1 MIGAKSPARSRPR
14 FAQPRNP
21 MSVLNR
27 IIACWRNLLRKR
39 DVEQELSDELAH
51 AFESLVEKKIQE
63 GLSEA
68 EARRW
73 AAIELGGVEQLKE
86 KVREV
91 RAGYYIESLLRDVRF
106 GTRILAKNSRFT
118 LVAIATLALGIG
130 ANTAVFSAFNSLV
143 LRPLPFPSADRLVRI
158 YSTKNGAP
166 IQGTGNPGGP
176 SPTDVRDFAQN
187 NHTLEKIVA
196 YDTWRKNVSFG
207 AAGGT
212 PEQMRVGLV
221 PGAYFEV
228 LGLRPIIGRL
238 FTEEENQL
246 GRHYVAAIDARIWKE
261 RYVGSNAVL
270 GQKMYINDE
279 PYAIV
284 AVMPETIPEW
294 MEPGRRGPVEIWTP
308 FASATAWSENSRGAR
323 GDAALGRLKPGVSLA
338 QAEADLS
345 TIAAAL
351 AATHPIDQGIGV
363 ALTKLIDT
371 RVGTLRPMLFLLTG
385 AVSLILLI
393 ACLNLANLL
402 LARNATRE
410 RELAMRAALGAAR
423 ASLIRQLL
431 IEAALISV
439 AGALAG
445 LVLAQIVVLVFRGI
459 YVNNLPQL
467 ASMGLD
473 WRVVAFSSA
482 LCLATTFFFGLFPAL
497 KATRQDLID
506 VLKKGGHGGSSTYSS
521 QRLRDVLVVTE
532 VAMAL
537 MLILVAS
544 LFVQSIARLER
555 QSLGIR
561 QEHLIKAHF
570 YMPPVRYPDSAAITR
585 FCDEFVRRIR
595 ALPGVTDA
603 TITTLYPPT
612 NGWSQMLGI
621 PDHPVSR
628 VEDVPSAEFGVSDAH
643 LLRTLGISLL
653 RGRDFAESDTPNTQP
668 VALINRAFGEKYF
681 PNADPIGQQIHIGPP
696 SFLQIGAGTATADN
710 ADVTIVGVVAD
721 FRNRG
726 LVLPPQPQIIGLYW
740 QHPIVN
746 FGFKDVVVRTAVD
759 PRALSQ
765 QIADQLHAVDLDIPL
780 AEVQTFDEVI
790 QYQIGDRRFTTVL
803 LSAFATT
810 GLLLA
815 LVGVYGVLS
824 NVVSQRKQELAVRIA
839 LGATRANVIGLVLK
853 RATFAAAIGMMLGV
867 AAAWGAQRVIQ
878 GFLFQIS
885 AVDPITF
892 IGGAMFL
899 LAVAAAASAIPAS
912 RATRI
917 DPARLL
923 RQE

>member
-1 MIGAKSPARSRPR
+1 
-14 FAQPRNP
+14 
-21 MSVLNR
+21 MSVLHR
-27 IIACWRNLLRKR
+27 IIAFCRNLFQKS
-39 DVEQELSDELAH
+39 DVERELSEELAH
-51 AFESLVEKKIQE
+51 AFDALIEKKVQE
-63 GLSEA
+63 GMSAA
-68 EARRW
+68 EARRL

-86 KVREV
+86 KIREV
-91 RAGYYIESLLRDVRF
+91 RSGYYMESLLRDVRYA
-106 GTRILAKNSRFT
+106 GRVLLKNPGFT
-118 LVAIATLALGIG
+118 VMAAATLALAIG
-130 ANTAVFSAFNSLV
+130 ANTAVFSAFNSLL
-143 LRPLPFPSADRLVRI
+143 LRPLPFPSANQLVRI

-176 SPTDVRDFAQN
+176 SAMDVRDFSQR
-187 NHTLEKIVA
+187 NHTFQKIIA

-207 AAGGT
+207 SAGGT

-238 FTEEENQL
+238 FTEDENL
-246 GRHYVAAIDARIWKE
+246 FGRHYVAAIDVRIWRE
-261 RYVGSNAVL
+261 RYAGSNAVL
-270 GQKMYINDE
+270 GQKIFINDE
-279 PYAIV
+279 PYTIV
-284 AVMPETIPEW
+284 GVMPQAIPEW
-294 MEPGRRGPVEIWTP
+294 MEPGRPGPVEIWTP

-323 GDAALGRLKPGVSLA
+323 GDAALGRLKPGTSVA
-338 QAEADLS
+338 QAQGDLS

-363 ALTKLIDT
+363 ALTKLVDT
-371 RVGTLRPMLFLLTG
+371 RVGTLGPMLLLLAG

-423 ASLIRQLL
+423 SCLVRQLL
-431 IEAALISV
+431 VEAALVSV
-439 AGALAG
+439 VGALVG
-445 LVLAQIVVLVFRGI
+445 LALAQIVVSIFRGI
-459 YVNNLPQL
+459 YLNNLPQL
-467 ASMGLD
+467 VSIDLD
-473 WRVVAFSSA
+473 WRVVVFSLA
-482 LCLATTFFFGLFPAL
+482 LSLATTFFFGLFPAL
-497 KATRQDLID
+497 KAARQDPMD

-521 QRLRDVLVVTE
+521 QRLRDMLVVTE
-532 VAMAL
+532 MAMAL
-537 MLILVAS
+537 MLILVAG
-544 LFVQSIARLER
+544 LFIQSVARLER

-570 YMPPVRYPDSAAITR
+570 YIPPVRYPDSTAITR
-585 FCDEFVRRIR
+585 FCDEFARRIR

-603 TITTLYPPT
+603 TITTLYPPI

-621 PDHPVSR
+621 PDHDPVTR
-628 VEDVPSAEFGVSDAH
+628 IDDVPSAEFGVSDVH

-668 VALINRAFGEKYF
+668 VALINRAFSQKYF
-681 PNADPIGQQIHIGPP
+681 PNSDPMGQHIHIGPP
-696 SFLQIGAGTATADN
+696 SFLQIGAAAATADN

-726 LVLPPQPQIIGLYW
+726 LVLPPQPQIIGLYS

-746 FGFKDVVVRTAVD
+746 FGFKDVVVRTALD
-759 PRALSQ
+759 ARALSQ
-765 QIADQLHAVDLDIPL
+765 EVADQLHALDPDIPL

-790 QYQIGDRRFTTVL
+790 EHQIGDRRFTTVL
-803 LSAFATT
+803 LSAFAIT
-810 GLLLA
+810 GLVLA

-839 LGATRANVIGLVLK
+839 LGATRVDAVGLVVK
-853 RATFAAAIGMMLGV
+853 RAIVAAAIGMMLGV
-867 AAAWGAQRVIQ
+867 AAAWGAQRLIQ

-892 IGGAMFL
+892 CGASVL
-899 LAVAAAASAIPAS
+899 LLLVALLGSALPAM

-917 DPARLL
+917 DPAQLL